1 MRHILKQKM
10 SFPVDGKAII
20 FNELKKGDD
29 ILFLYGKNIKKE
41 PAFFS
46 FIKSG
51 VDNDEFCLYAFDSE
65 SNKTN
70 LEPND
75 NLKLLPI
82 NSVPIKIFFNNLD
95 NILCSQ
101 KPVRLLIDFGGMAN
115 KNNIENI
122 IFCEK
127 LIRDKIKE
135 SSQKWSRIRY
145 KKRLKSYSI
154 IALTAFDI
162 GSLENETIKKLMGL
176 HKKIVFSTEN
186 ESTAL
191 LPNFSTANSTS
202 IKNGYLDSIPF
213 EAMEK
218 IVKASLEMIIL
229 SHISEKPM
237 CGFDIIK
244 AISQQYHVFLSQGT
258 IYPMLYSLEKKGIL
272 KTQNSLKAKLYAI
285 TVDGRKIVENK
296 LVDFLKAQEHLF
308 ILLSKNKTV
317 SEFEM
322 K

>member
-29 ILFLYGKNIKKE
+29 ILFLYGQNIKKE

-51 VDNDEFCLYAFDSE
+51 VDNDEFCLYAFGSE
-65 SNKTN
+65 INKTN
-70 LEPND
+70 LESND

-82 NSVPIKIFFNNLD
+82 NSVPIKVFFNNLD
-95 NILCSQ
+95 SMLCSQ
-101 KPVRLLIDFGGMAN
+101 KPVRILIDFGGMAN
-115 KNNIENI
+115 KNNIEDI
-122 IFCEK
+122 IYCEE

-145 KKRLKSYSI
+145 KKGLKSNSI

-176 HKKIVFSTEN
+176 HKKVVFSTEN
-186 ESTAL
+186 ESMTL
-191 LPNFSTANSTS
+191 LPNFSTANPVG
-202 IKNGYLDSIPF
+202 NGYLDSVPF

-229 SHISEKPM
+229 SHISEKPA

-258 IYPMLYSLEKKGIL
+258 VYPMLYSLEKRGIL
-272 KTQNSLKAKLYAI
+272 KARNSSKAKVYDI
-285 TVDGRKIVENK
+285 TADGREIVEKK
-296 LVDFLKAQEHLF
+296 LADFLKAQEHLF
-308 ILLSKNKTV
+308 GMLSKNKTV
-317 SEFEM
+317 SGFET

>member
-1 MRHILKQKM
+1 MMGHIKQKM

-29 ILFLYGKNIKKE
+29 ILFLYGQNIKKE

-51 VDNDEFCLYAFDSE
+51 VDNNEFCLYAFDSE
-65 SNKTN
+65 SNTPN
-70 LEPND
+70 LESND

-82 NSVPIKIFFNNLD
+82 NSVPIKIFFNKLD

-101 KPVRLLIDFGGMAN
+101 KPVRILIDFGGMAN
-115 KNNIENI
+115 KNNMEDI
-122 IFCEK
+122 IFCEE

-145 KKRLKSYSI
+145 KKGLKSNSI
-154 IALTAFDI
+154 TALTAFDI
-162 GSLENETIKKLMGL
+162 GSLENETIKKLIGL

-186 ESTAL
+186 ESIVL
-191 LPNFSTANSTS
+191 LPNFSTASS
-202 IKNGYLDSIPF
+202 IGNDSLDSVPF

-229 SHISEKPM
+229 SHVSERPK

-258 IYPMLYSLEKKGIL
+258 VYPMLYSLENMGIL
-272 KTQNSLKAKLYAI
+272 KAQNSSKTKVYAI
-285 TVDGRKIVENK
+285 TADGRKIVENR
-296 LVDFLKAQEHLF
+296 LADFLKAQEYLF
-308 ILLSKNKTV
+308 GLLSKKTV
-317 SEFEM
+317 SGFEM